1 MLSVRHQDAQEAAA
15 ESKQQTHRRGSASGF
30 HGLCPTDLIQ
40 LQRLR
45 EHSLAVEWMSRLIS
59 NHLYSDGNRQTNP

>member
-15 ESKQQTHRRGSASGF
+15 ESKQQTQTGSASGF
-30 HGLCPTDLIQ
+30 HGLCPTDLIR

-45 EHSLAVEWMSRLIS
+45 ELSLAVEWMSRLIS